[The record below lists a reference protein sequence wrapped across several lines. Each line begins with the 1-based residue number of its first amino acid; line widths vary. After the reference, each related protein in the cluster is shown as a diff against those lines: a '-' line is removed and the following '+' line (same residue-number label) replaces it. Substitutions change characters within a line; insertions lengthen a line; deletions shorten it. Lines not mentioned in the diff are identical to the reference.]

1 MPKTINLSLSTNP
14 ICTNK
19 SCGNKTEVTAGV
31 KVAKCIS
38 CKRKMLVKECLDG
51 FEGYID
57 ENGQDD
63 QVVTLQ
69 TDFEVLLNYFGIKK
83 GNANL
88 DEIED
93 KLLELE
99 GFSIKCDIASS
110 KIVSITSAGS
120 A

>member
-1 MPKTINLSLSTNP
+1 
-14 ICTNK
+14 
-19 SCGNKTEVTAGV
+19 
-31 KVAKCIS
+31 
-38 CKRKMLVKECLDG
+38 MLVKECLDG

-120 A
+120 AWDFVWRR